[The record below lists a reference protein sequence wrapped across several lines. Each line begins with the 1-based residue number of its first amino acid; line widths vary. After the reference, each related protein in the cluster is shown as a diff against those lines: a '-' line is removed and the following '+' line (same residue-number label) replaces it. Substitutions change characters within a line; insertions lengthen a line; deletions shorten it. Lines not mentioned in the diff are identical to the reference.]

1 MDSFWKYS
9 QPGPEFQGVRE
20 SLTAILPVSV
30 NITLESYFIFFLS
43 LKPVSDPSENPV
55 VLFSTQPSSLFMFP
69 YFRCQD
75 PGPSFHHITPGH
87 VQELPY
93 WSSAFTFVSQLMIL
107 TIAIDP

>member
-9 QPGPEFQGVRE
+9 QPGPEFHGV

-30 NITLESYFIFFLS
+30 NITLGSYFIFFLS

-55 VLFSTQPSSLFMFP
+55 NFIFNTTLKSVCVPLLS
-69 YFRCQD
+69 RQD
-75 PGPSFHHITPGH
+75 PGPSFHHITPGN

-93 WSSAFTFVSQLMIL
+93 WSSAFIFVSQLMIL